1 MKTLKYLLN
10 VMKFAFTSA
19 KTGNGFVV
27 MDEAKMDDILKE
39 HDDALMRADALWQV
53 VDDLI
58 AGKSACAHCEFAGV
72 CLLKCDERMGCEDWC
87 LKFEEVD
94 YDEPGTEAGA
104 GETDAGLETRKEP

>member
-1 MKTLKYLLN
+1 MKKLKYLLN
-10 VMKFAFTSA
+10 VMKFALTSA

-58 AGKSACAHCEFAGV
+58 AGKSACAHCEFAEG
-72 CLLKCDERMGCEDWC
+72 CLLKRDERMGCEDWC

-104 GETDAGLETRKEP
+104 CEADAGLETRKEP

>member
-1 MKTLKYLLN
+1 MKKLKYLLN

-39 HDDALMRADALWQV
+39 HDEALLRADALWQV

-58 AGKSACAHCEFAGV
+58 AGKSACAHCEFAEG
-72 CLLKCDERMGCEDWC
+72 CLLMCDGRMGCEDWC
-87 LKFEEVD
+87 LKFGEVD
-94 YDEPGTEAGA
+94 ADEPGAATGTGEA
-104 GETDAGLETRKEP
+104 DAGLETRKEP